1 MGLAGFATTRLL
13 LEPACRRDAPG
24 SRLRRKRPFARPRR
38 RHGDASIGSCLQRC
52 ARSADEVKPIGGGQK
67 PPELQSAIPWGGGV
81 DCQGQRAAHPDIVE
95 QLPLVVRG
103 DQASAVPITL
113 LNGQLATSGS
123 KLVARLWRKTTELDR
138 RPVAADRADPGRLRS
153 QLISVCVHHVNKGIA
168 VLTNTFPRHDP
179 RSRTLDAAPVRPT
192 PPRRETRDGERDIA
206 RSASGSAYRGPRL
219 RGASGGVP
227 LWPFS
232 ARLEISRADR
242 IRRSK

>member
-38 RHGDASIGSCLQRC
+38 RHGDASIGSCLQPC
-52 ARSADEVKPIGGGQK
+52 ARLAEVKTRLNSSRRSRGGAG
-67 PPELQSAIPWGGGV
+67 SIARVNARRI
-81 DCQGQRAAHPDIVE
+81 PDIIE

-138 RPVAADRADPGRLRS
+138 RPVAADRADPGRRRS

-168 VLTNTFPRHDP
+168 VLTNTFPRHAP
-179 RSRTLDAAPVRPT
+179 RSGTLDAAPDYRPT
-192 PPRRETRDGERDIA
+192 PPRRETRDDERGIA
-206 RSASGSAYRGPRL
+206 RSASRVRIPGPSATR
-219 RGASGGVP
+219 ASGGVP
-227 LWPFS
+227 LWP
-232 ARLEISRADR
+232 SRQGWRSLGEDR
-242 IRRSK
+242 IGRSK

>member
-1 MGLAGFATTRLL
+1 MKRDTAEVKPARRRRRTVVRSRSLFCGSSYGFSRVRHHTAFF
-13 LEPACRRDAPG
+13 LEPARRRDAPG

-67 PPELQSAIPWGGGV
+67 PPELQSGIPWGGGV
-81 DCQGQRAAHPDIVE
+81 DCQGQRAAHPDIVG

-179 RSRTLDAAPVRPT
+179 RSRTLDAAPDTTHAAP
-192 PPRRETRDGERDIA
+192 A
-206 RSASGSAYRGPRL
+206 RNTG
-219 RGASGGVP
+219 
-227 LWPFS
+227 W
-232 ARLEISRADR
+232 RA
-242 IRRSK
+242 